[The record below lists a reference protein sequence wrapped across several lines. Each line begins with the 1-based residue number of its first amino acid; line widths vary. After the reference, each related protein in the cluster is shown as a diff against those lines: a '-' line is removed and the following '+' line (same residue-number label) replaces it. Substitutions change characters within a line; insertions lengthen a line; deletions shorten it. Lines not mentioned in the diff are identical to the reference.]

1 MSPSRVP
8 SRPGSRVAA
17 HHRSRE
23 LAGSRVLCWRLGL
36 GCLGFPHELP
46 GWGARRAHVPVSPS
60 GKPHPRD
67 TAPERETLPGEG
79 KQARRRGRRWPP
91 QLCSQS
97 GDFIHCPPVGVSSSL
112 EHFGAAGCCCN
123 CTRLKHTAEEEVTL
137 RLINLTLTLTSSIR

>member
-1 MSPSRVP
+1 
-8 SRPGSRVAA
+8 
-17 HHRSRE
+17 
-23 LAGSRVLCWRLGL
+23 VLCWLLGL
-36 GCLGFPHELP
+36 GCLGFPPEQP

-112 EHFGAAGCCCN
+112 EHFGAPGFFF
-123 CTRLKHTAEEEVTL
+123 RFLPFHSIKKSRMHEI
-137 RLINLTLTLTSSIR
+137 INKIYLQIFLEMCVIFHDKSNNNN